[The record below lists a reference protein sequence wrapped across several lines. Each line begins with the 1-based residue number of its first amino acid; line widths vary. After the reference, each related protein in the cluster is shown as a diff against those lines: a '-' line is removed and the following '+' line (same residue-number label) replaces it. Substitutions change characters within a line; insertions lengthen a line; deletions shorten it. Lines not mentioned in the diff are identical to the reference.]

1 MTMMLGFSVVGFII
15 VLCFAAG
22 FLFAS
27 RAAKTGVQI
36 FFLGIL
42 FGIVFLF
49 ALCGLAV
56 AGCIAVSTATVFTG

>member
-1 MTMMLGFSVVGFII
+1 MMLGFSVVGFIV

-22 FLFAS
+22 FLFAT

-42 FGIVFLF
+42 FGFVFLM
-49 ALCGLAV
+49 ALSGLAV
-56 AGCIAVSTATVFTG
+56 AGCIVVISTAH